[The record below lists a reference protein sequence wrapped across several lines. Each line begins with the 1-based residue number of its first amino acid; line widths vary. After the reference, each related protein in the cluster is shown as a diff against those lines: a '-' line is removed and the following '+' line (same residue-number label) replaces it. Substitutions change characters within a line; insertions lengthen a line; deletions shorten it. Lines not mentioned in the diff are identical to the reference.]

1 MSNTIKIS
9 ELKKLK
15 QAQYH
20 LKQLEGHIKD
30 NKWYGHLYSH
40 LAAVEGE
47 LQRQVETLEGAKV
60 KIADNSPAG
69 EIPETDR
76 LYDVLE
82 LSTNGFFPPDNSYTS
97 LSRVGASQKY
107 EVLLSEG
114 LSPEN
119 IKIVRVK

>member
-1 MSNTIKIS
+1 MS
-9 ELKKLK
+9 ELSALK

-30 NKWYGHLYSH
+30 NKWYSHLYQH

-47 LQRQVETLEGAKV
+47 LQRQVSILESTPDPKV
-60 KIADNSPAG
+60 KILETNGAG

-82 LSTNGFFPPDNSYTS
+82 EQTNGFFPPNTSYTS
-97 LSRVGASQKY
+97 LSRVGAAQKHDD
-107 EVLLSEG
+107 LLAEG
-114 LSPEN
+114 VSPNN

>member
-1 MSNTIKIS
+1 MS
-9 ELKKLK
+9 ELSALK

-20 LKQLEGHIKD
+20 FYQMQGHIKD
-30 NKWYGHLYSH
+30 NKWYLHLYSH

-60 KIADNSPAG
+60 KIIDNSPAG

-82 LSTNGFFPPDNSYTS
+82 LSTNGYFPPDNSYTS
-97 LSRVGASQKY
+97 LSRVGAAQKH
-107 EVLLSEG
+107 EELLAAG
-114 LSPEN
+114 VSPN
-119 IKIVRVK
+119 DIKIVRVK

>member
-1 MSNTIKIS
+1 MTEVSA
-9 ELKKLK
+9 LK

-20 LKQLEGHIKD
+20 FYQMQGHIKD
-30 NKWYGHLYSH
+30 NKWYIHLYSH

-60 KIADNSPAG
+60 KIMDNSPAG

-107 EVLLSEG
+107 EDLLSQG
-114 LSPEN
+114 VSPDS

>member
-47 LQRQVETLEGAKV
+47 LQRQIETLEGAKV
-60 KIADNSPAG
+60 KIFDNSEAG

-97 LSRVGASQKY
+97 LSRVGAAQKH
-107 EVLLSEG
+107 ESLLAEG
-114 LSPEN
+114 VSPQN
-119 IKIVRVK
+119 IKIVRGK

>member
-1 MSNTIKIS
+1 MS
-9 ELKKLK
+9 ELSALK

-20 LKQLEGHIKD
+20 LKELEGHIKN
-30 NKWYGHLYSH
+30 NKWYSHLYSH

-60 KIADNSPAG
+60 KIMDNSAAG
-69 EIPETDR
+69 EIPETER
-76 LYDVLE
+76 LYNVLE
-82 LSTNGFFPPDNSYTS
+82 EQTNGFFPPDTSYTS
-97 LSRVGASQKY
+97 LSRVVASQKY
-107 EVLLSEG
+107 ENLLAEG

>member
-1 MSNTIKIS
+1 MS
-9 ELKKLK
+9 ELSALK

-30 NKWYGHLYSH
+30 NKWYSHLYQH

-47 LQRQVETLEGAKV
+47 LARQVSILESTPDPKV
-60 KIADNSPAG
+60 KILDGNGAG

-76 LYDVLE
+76 LYDVQE
-82 LSTNGFFPPDNSYTS
+82 LSTNGFFPPDISYTS
-97 LSRVGASQKY
+97 LSRVGAAQKH
-107 EVLLSEG
+107 EDLLAEG
-114 LSPEN
+114 VSPQN